1 MLCFIHNIIV
11 TFIYKFQ
18 VTNKRTNMSTP
29 KEIFLNHVEKE
40 FTRCQKG
47 EITPEELGSST
58 ARAYDEHFKSSTT
71 ETVDPVTSEIFQDAE
86 GITENYDYIV
96 KDTSNPRNRVIEH
109 PSPSN
114 PLKDEYRFCCPENR
128 RTRIS
133 NATFLELKDT
143 LNKWQ
148 PDGVPC
154 RYKDFEITTLDD
166 HYLRKF
172 IIKKENINDF
182 RLIMAFEL
190 SSDTCH
196 KAILYNV
203 SDNKFHL
210 RTSHTIIW
218 AIKENYKSRD
228 ILSYDPEYCVDLS
241 TLLASPK
248 FWMKLKKIINS
259 M

>member
-1 MLCFIHNIIV
+1 MP
-11 TFIYKFQ
+11 
-18 VTNKRTNMSTP
+18 SP

-40 FTRCQKG
+40 FTRCQRG
-47 EITPEELGSST
+47 EITPEELGAST
-58 ARAYDEHFKSSTT
+58 AKAYDEHFKSTT
-71 ETVDPVTSEIFQDAE
+71 TNTLNPAPSEIFQDAE
-86 GITENYDYIV
+86 DITENYDYVV
-96 KDTSNPRNRVIEH
+96 KDTSKGRNRIIEH
-109 PSPSN
+109 PSHSN

-133 NATFLELKDT
+133 NATFGELKDT

-172 IIKKENINDF
+172 IIKKENIKDF
-182 RLIMAFEL
+182 RLIMAYKHEGT
-190 SSDTCH
+190 DGCH
-196 KAILYNV
+196 KSVLYNV
-203 SDNKFHL
+203 KVDKFYL

-218 AIKENYKSRD
+218 ANKENYKSRD
-228 ILSYDPEYCVDLS
+228 VLSYDPEYCVDLS
-241 TLLASPK
+241 TLLASPT
-248 FWMKLKKIINS
+248 FWIKLKEIINS